1 MPPVIMH
8 VHVVCM
14 LMHNPLC
21 KVYAVTIQQPPLYPV
36 LCPVGL
42 WTQHIVFKVE
52 LCSVICVVCDY
63 SVMSKVTRAYPLLVW
78 GVTLGLPTP

>member
-1 MPPVIMH
+1 MH

-21 KVYAVTIQQPPLYPV
+21 KVYAVTIQQPPLYSV

-42 WTQHIVFKVE
+42 WTRRELIVFQFDPSSV
-52 LCSVICVVCDY
+52 LCVICEY